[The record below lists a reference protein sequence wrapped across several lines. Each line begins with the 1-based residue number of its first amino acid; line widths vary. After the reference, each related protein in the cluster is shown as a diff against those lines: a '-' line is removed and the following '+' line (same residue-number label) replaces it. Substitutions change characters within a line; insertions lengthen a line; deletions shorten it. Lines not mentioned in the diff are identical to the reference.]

1 MTQKN
6 HVTLK
11 CHQFL
16 CMKCG
21 HANLRAVGATKPE
34 LLTLWP
40 CSESLLT
47 LGRLAT
53 WSPRGQPAQGQQAGH
68 LGRLATWSPRERCAC
83 RLVAV
88 LRWELSVHAAP
99 TLARRAGQLTLD
111 CSLSAGLTCSSSPS
125 V

>member
-47 LGRLAT
+47 
-53 WSPRGQPAQGQQAGH
+53 